1 MRLSNSLAPCLAVA
15 AVFLSAP
22 ATGAVTESASG
33 GFVVRIQQ
41 SVVAPR
47 ATVWRMLTGHVA
59 EWWNGDHTYSG
70 SAANMFIEARP
81 LGCFCETLGD
91 GGAVV
96 HMTVTM
102 INPGRLLRLTGG
114 LGPIGL
120 MGAEGN
126 MVFSLVD
133 DGDNTQLTL
142 EYRVGGFHPEGLDTI
157 APAVDG
163 VLTEQVQRLVTFV
176 ESGTPQSPVAPKRD
190 QEVAPAD
197 PAPDDPESDPAPAD
211 DADTPEDDARPAETR
226 LPRSAPKRV

>member
-1 MRLSNSLAPCLAVA
+1 MRSITSLGSGLAA
-15 AVFLSAP
+15 AAMLLCAP
-22 ATGAVTESASG
+22 AAAEVTDAASG
-33 GFVVRIQQ
+33 GFVVRIQHN
-41 SVVAPR
+41 VVAPR

-70 SAANMFIEARP
+70 SAANMFIEPRP

-102 INPGRLLRLTGG
+102 INPGKLLRLTGG

-120 MGAEGN
+120 MGADGN

-142 EYRVGGFHPEGLDTI
+142 EYRVGGYHPDGLDAI

-163 VLTEQVQRLVTFV
+163 VLAEQVQRLVNLV
-176 ESGTPQSPVAPKRD
+176 ESGAPD
-190 QEVAPAD
+190 AVPGAAPREPAAIVPGEPAPEPLPANDAD
-197 PAPDDPESDPAPAD
+197 PADDDGLEV
-211 DADTPEDDARPAETR
+211 TPLPAEGDDG
-226 LPRSAPKRV
+226 RV